1 MITRRNRMNL
11 RPMLGIAAIAILAA
25 CSSPGAPAGSPSAS
39 ASITLAASPGER
51 LGALPGVEGFAYR
64 ASSVDVPGFVEGA
77 NATLDGDA
85 EVEIIQ
91 ASVASRGDDDVS
103 VIAFTFPGADDTQSI
118 DYFARV
124 IDDMEDGLQA
134 GSERGLGGSAYLIT
148 AHGQTVVLAPFG
160 RADSLVFL
168 FLAGPVG
175 PTEDLAT
182 AILDAEE

>member
-1 MITRRNRMNL
+1 MNL
-11 RPMLGIAAIAILAA
+11 RPMLGIVAITILVA
-25 CSSPGAPAGSPSAS
+25 CSSPGAPASAP
-39 ASITLAASPGER
+39 ASVSLAASPGER

-64 ASSVDVPGFVEGA
+64 ASSVAVPGFVEGA

-103 VIAFTFPGADDTQSI
+103 IIAFTFPGADDTQSI

-134 GSERGLGGSAYLIT
+134 GSERGLGGSGYLIT

-160 RADSLVFL
+160 RADSVVFL

-182 AILDAEE
+182 AILDAKE

>member
-1 MITRRNRMNL
+1 MLSIVAIT
-11 RPMLGIAAIAILAA
+11 ILAA
-25 CSSPGAPAGSPSAS
+25 CSSAEAPAGSPSAS

-64 ASSVDVPGFVEGA
+64 ASSVAVPGFVQGA

-85 EVEIIQ
+85 ELEIIQ
-91 ASVASRGDDDVS
+91 ASVASNGDDDVS

-118 DYFARV
+118 DYFARI
-124 IDDMEDGLQA
+124 IDDMEDGVQA

-148 AHGQTVVLAPFG
+148 AAGQTIVLAPFG

-168 FLAGPVG
+168 FLAGPTG
-175 PTEDLAT
+175 PTEDVAT